1 MSDGFLGGR
10 AAVLAAAL
18 ALLLPACSVKKLAV
32 NSLGNAL
39 AEGNSVFATDDDA
52 ELVWD
57 AVPFGLKTIE
67 ALLEQSPRHKGLL
80 FAAASGFTQYAYGSL
95 QQDADYVE
103 DSDLKRATH
112 LRQRAKKL
120 YLRALDYGMRGLEV
134 DLPGFREGL
143 RRNATATLAKARREH
158 VPLLYWTAAAWG
170 AAIAIEVNDSALSA
184 DQNLTEAMMRRA
196 LALDE
201 GWEYGTLH
209 DFFISYEGARAS
221 VGGSYERAK
230 EHLDKALVFAHG
242 DRAWP
247 LVSYA
252 ESVAVPR
259 QDKKEFERA
268 LNQALAVDPGKIRTQ
283 RLTNLLAQRR
293 ARWLLDRVDELILE

>member
-1 MSDGFLGGR
+1 MSDGIPRR
-10 AAVLAAAL
+10 APLLAAAL

-39 AEGNSVFATDDDA
+39 AEGNSVFASDDDA

-67 ALLEQSPRHKGLL
+67 ALIEQSPRHKGLL
-80 FAAASGFTQYAYGSL
+80 FSAASGFTQYAYGSL
-95 QQDADYVE
+95 QQDADYIE
-103 DSDLKRATH
+103 GADLKRATH

-134 DLPGFREGL
+134 DIPGFREAL
-143 RRNATATLAKARREH
+143 RRDATATLAKARKQH
-158 VPLLYWTAAAWG
+158 VPLLYWTAAAWA

-209 DFFISYEGARAS
+209 DFFITYEGARAS

-230 EHLDKALVFAHG
+230 DHLEKALAFAHG

-252 ESVAVPR
+252 ESVTVPR

-268 LNQALAVDPGKIRTQ
+268 LDQALAIDPGKIRTQ
-283 RLTNLLAQRR
+283 RLSNMLAQRR

>member
-1 MSDGFLGGR
+1 
-10 AAVLAAAL
+10 
-18 ALLLPACSVKKLAV
+18 
-32 NSLGNAL
+32 
-39 AEGNSVFATDDDA
+39 
-52 ELVWD
+52 
-57 AVPFGLKTIE
+57 VPFGLKTVE

-80 FAAASGFTQYAYGSL
+80 FSAASGFTQYAYGSL

-103 DSDLKRATH
+103 ASDLKRATH

-134 DLPGFREGL
+134 DMPGFREGL
-143 RRNATATLAKARREH
+143 RRDATATLAKAKKAH
-158 VPLLYWTAAAWG
+158 VPLLYWTAAAWA

-201 GWEYGTLH
+201 GWEHGTLH
-209 DFFISYEGARAS
+209 DFFITYEGARAS
-221 VGGSYERAK
+221 VGGSHERARG
-230 EHLDKALVFAHG
+230 HLEKALAFAHG

-252 ESVAVPR
+252 ESVTVPR

-268 LNQALAVDPGKIRTQ
+268 LQQALAIDPGKIRTQ
-283 RLTNLLAQRR
+283 RLSNLLAQRR

>member
-1 MSDGFLGGR
+1 MSVGIPHR
-10 AAVLAAAL
+10 RAAAL
-18 ALLLPACSVKKLAV
+18 ALALALLAPGCSVKKLAV
-32 NSLGNAL
+32 NSLGDAL

-95 QQDADYVE
+95 QQDADFVE
-103 DSDLKRATH
+103 ASDLKRATH

-134 DLPGFREGL
+134 DLPGFREAL
-143 RRNATATLAKARREH
+143 RRDAAATLAKARKEH
-158 VPLLYWTAAAWG
+158 VPLLYWTAAAWA
-170 AAIAIEVNDSALSA
+170 AAIAIEVNDSSLSA

-209 DFFISYEGARAS
+209 DFFITYEGARAS

-230 EHLDKALVFAHG
+230 DHLEKALALSHG

-252 ESVAVPR
+252 ESVTVPR
-259 QDKKEFERA
+259 QDKQGFERA
-268 LNQALAVDPGKIRTQ
+268 LNQALAVDPGKIKTQ